1 MFVTI
6 QEAHKQVPPRY
17 RANDDPPSYAKD
29 LEQTLSRRVKGEVR
43 FNSGD
48 RALYSTDGSNYRQT
62 PIGVVVPKTKEDV
75 IETVSICSQFGAP
88 VLSRGGG
95 TSLAG
100 QCCNVAV
107 VMDFSKYMNQVLW
120 LDEKK
125 RQAAVEPGIVLDD
138 LRNAAEKHNLTFGP
152 DPATHTHCTVGG
164 MIGNNSC
171 GVHALMAGKTSE
183 NIDEL
188 EVLLYDGT
196 RLRVGAT
203 SDEEL
208 EQIIRNGGR
217 RGQIYEKLRA
227 LRDKY
232 ADRIRSGFP
241 DIPRRVSGYNLD
253 KLLPENGFHVA
264 QALVGT
270 EATCVTVLEAVTRL
284 VSSPPCRSLLVL
296 GYPDMFLAADAVP
309 ELLQSKPIGLEG
321 FDQLMVDNLRKK
333 GQMASRIGLLP
344 PGQGW
349 LLVEF
354 GGQTVQEAE
363 EHAHRLLDK
372 LKQKGDQAPK
382 SKLFDDPAESKHIWE
397 VRESALGATAWVPGQ
412 DSSWEGWEDSAVPPE
427 KLGGYL
433 RELRGLYAKYNYTGA
448 FYGHFGQACVH
459 TRVNFDFLTQPGIQK
474 WRRYMREAVDLVL
487 RYGGSL
493 SGEHGDGQA
502 RAEFL
507 PDMFGPELVK
517 AFEEFKDIWD
527 PQNKM
532 NPGKVVY
539 PYRIDENLRFGS
551 DLRLPP
557 VKTHFQYPDDDGN
570 FGQATMRC
578 VGVGKCRR
586 EDTGIMCPSYMVT
599 REEKHSTRGRAHLLF
614 ELMTGDVLKEGWES
628 EAVKDALDLCLA
640 CKGCKGQC
648 PVNVDMAT
656 YKAEFLSHY
665 YDGKLRPRSAYAVG
679 LIYWWARLAS
689 LLPRTAN
696 FLSHAPGLSA
706 VAKAVAGVHPK
717 RELPPFAKRT
727 FKDWFA
733 YHRKKNLDGPK
744 VMLWPDTF
752 TNHWNPEHGIA
763 VTEVLE
769 QLGYQVLV
777 PKASLCCGRPLYD
790 YGMLDT
796 AKKLLSEIL
805 TTLRPAL
812 EEGIPLVGIEPS
824 CLAVFRDEL
833 YSLFPTDWD
842 AKRLREN
849 SFTLAEFIEQR
860 GHLNQLPQ
868 LKRKALV
875 HRHCQHESVMKFDAD
890 RKVLKAIGLDHEI
903 LDSGCCGMAGGF
915 GYEKEH
921 YDVSIAC
928 GERVLLPRVREAD
941 EDTLLIADGFSCESQ
956 IEQETNREA
965 IHLGQVLQMAFRQ
978 NSHSLR
984 DDQSAKKDE
993 YSVGKR
999 PGVSVGFAAT
1009 LGVAS
1014 LAAGFG
1020 LWRLSHRDKEN

>member
-6 QEAHKQVPPRY
+6 QEAHKHVPPRH
-17 RANDDPPSYAKD
+17 RPIDDLPSYAGE
-29 LEQTLSRRVKGEVR
+29 LGRILSERVAGEVR

-62 PIGVVVPKTKEDV
+62 PIGVVLPKTKEDV
-75 IETVSICSQFGAP
+75 VATVATCREFGAP

-107 VMDFSKYMNQVLW
+107 VMDFSKYMNKVLW
-120 LDEKK
+120 LDEEK

-138 LRNAAEKHNLTFGP
+138 LRNAAEKHKLTFGP
-152 DPATHTHCTVGG
+152 DPATHNRCTLGG

-203 SDEEL
+203 SDAEL
-208 EQIIRNGGR
+208 ERIIREGGR
-217 RGQIYEKLRA
+217 RGDIYAKLKV

-232 ADRIRSGFP
+232 ADRIRHGFP
-241 DIPRRVSGYNLD
+241 NIPRRVSGYNLD

-296 GYPDMFLAADAVP
+296 GYPDVFAAADAVP
-309 ELLQSKPIGLEG
+309 ELLESKPIGLEG
-321 FDQLMVDNLRKK
+321 FDDLMVRNMKTKGLMTKK
-333 GQMASRIGLLP
+333 LGLLP
-344 PGQGW
+344 EGNGW
-349 LLVEF
+349 LMVEF
-354 GGQTVQEAE
+354 GGQSTEEAE
-363 EHAHRLLDK
+363 EQAHRLMDK
-372 LKQKGDQAPK
+372 LKEKGSSAPRA
-382 SKLFDDPAESKHIWE
+382 KLFNNPEESRHVWE

-412 DSSWEGWEDSAVPPE
+412 ASAWEGWEDSAVPPA
-427 KLGGYL
+427 KLGDYL
-433 RELRGLYAKYNYTGA
+433 RDLCGLYKKYDYKGA

-459 TRVNFDFLTQPGIQK
+459 TRITFDLFTQPGIEK
-474 WRRYMREAVDLVL
+474 WRRYMKEAVDLVV

-507 PDMFGPELVK
+507 PDMYGPELVK
-517 AFEEFKDIWD
+517 AFQEFKDIWD
-527 PQNKM
+527 PRNKM

-539 PYRIDENLRFGS
+539 PYRIDENLRFGA
-551 DLRLPP
+551 DLRTPT
-557 VKTHFQYPDDDGN
+557 VKTHFQYPDDDGD
-570 FGQATMRC
+570 FGRATMRC
-578 VGVGKCRR
+578 VGVGACRR
-586 EDTGIMCPSYMVT
+586 EDSGVMCPSYMAT

-614 ELMTGDVLKEGWES
+614 ELMTGEVLKDGWKS
-628 EAVKDALDLCLA
+628 DAVKEALDLCLA
-640 CKGCKGQC
+640 CKGCKGEC

-689 LLPRTAN
+689 LAPGIVN
-696 FLSHAPGLSA
+696 FFSHAPGLSNI
-706 VAKAVAGVHPK
+706 AKAAAGVHQRRK
-717 RELPPFAKRT
+717 LPPFAKQT

-733 YHRKKNLDGPK
+733 RHRKRNIGGPK

-752 TNHWNPEHGIA
+752 TNHWHPEHGAA

-796 AKKLLSEIL
+796 AKKLLTQVLE
-805 TTLRPAL
+805 TLRPAL
-812 EEGIPLVGIEPS
+812 QEGIPLVGIEPS

-833 YSLFPTDWD
+833 YNLFPTDWD

-849 SFTLAEFIEQR
+849 AFTLAEFIEQR
-860 GHLNQLPQ
+860 GHLDQLPQ
-868 LKRKALV
+868 LQRKALV
-875 HRHCQHESVMKFDAD
+875 HRHCQHESVMKFDSD
-890 RKVLKAIGLDHEI
+890 KKVLKAIGLDHQI

-915 GYEKEH
+915 GYEADH

-928 GERVLLPRVREAD
+928 GERVLLPKVREA
-941 EDTLLIADGFSCESQ
+941 EADTLIIADGFSCESQ
-956 IEQETNREA
+956 IEQETDRQA
-965 IHLGQVLQMAFRQ
+965 LHLGQVLQMAFRKGQ
-978 NSHSLR
+978 HSSAGY
-984 DDQSAKKDE
+984 DPVKQSQ
-993 YSVGKR
+993 GL
-999 PGVSVGFAAT
+999 PGVVWAIAGATAMTVGLAFWKAT
-1009 LGVAS
+1009 SQRSEPG
-1014 LAAGFG
+1014 
-1020 LWRLSHRDKEN
+1020 